1 MNLQPQDEKHSVRS
15 EFPEDSMFDAQSDT
29 RYGGAYASVFLRFS
43 TQKMIRQSLQSQNC
57 GAAKPQEPQSEFNRC
72 STESPEWSGV
82 EGYFRRHDEGMIR
95 DLDDDINT
103 LLVFVSGTL
112 FAFIPLN
119 FPWH

>member
-1 MNLQPQDEKHSVRS
+1 MNLQPQDEKQSVRS
-15 EFPEDSMFDAQSDT
+15 EFPEDSMFDVQSDT

-43 TQKMIRQSLQSQNC
+43 TQKIIGQFSQSQNC
-57 GAAKPQEPQSEFNRC
+57 GDTKAQEPQSEFNRC
-72 STESPEWSGV
+72 STEWSGV